1 MSLSFMAGHIGR
13 LEATDL
19 GRGPRR
25 LGATGKICDTVLSY
39 VLCSF
44 VTQIMTKNDF
54 YVVFNC
60 IFYHKKVL
68 FIFFLMPFILI
79 KKRGYNYIIF

>member
-1 MSLSFMAGHIGR
+1 MSLSFMAGHTGR
-13 LEATDL
+13 LEAIDL

-44 VTQIMTKNDF
+44 VTQIMINNDF
-54 YVVFNC
+54 YVIFNC
-60 IFYHKKVL
+60 IFYHKKGL
-68 FIFFLMPFILI
+68 FIFFSYALYFD
-79 KKRGYNYIIF
+79 KEER

>member
-1 MSLSFMAGHIGR
+1 MAGHTRR
-13 LEATDL
+13 LEAIDL

-44 VTQIMTKNDF
+44 VTQIMSKNDF
-54 YVVFNC
+54 YVIFNC

-68 FIFFLMPFILI
+68 FIFFSCPLF
-79 KKRGYNYIIF
+79 